1 MLLFVQVISLTHELE
16 ELQEKL
22 GESERLRKAAQNELE
37 AMMESKDD
45 FGKNVHELEKAKRL
59 LEAQLEEKKQQI
71 EELEDELQITEDAK
85 LRMEVNMQ
93 AAKTQFDRELAARD
107 EQNEEKRKALLKQVG
122 IAIIITH
129 DRKSQL
135 WLKFFR
141 VSLAFWN
148 LKTWKGLFISVINSI
163 ADRTFDCLSSP
174 FHVFT
179 ISFPEVITSNS
190 FTCLE

>member
-1 MLLFVQVISLTHELE
+1 MLFKVSVTTTDALVRILCGYNLPYYYHSHIPQVYHCSIVQCSIELVVEIFQVISLTHELE
-16 ELQEKL
+16 ELQDKL
-22 GESERLRKAAQNELE
+22 GETERVRKVAQNELE

-107 EQNEEKRKALLKQVG
+107 EQNEEKRKALLKQV
-122 IAIIITH
+122 
-129 DRKSQL
+129 RL
-135 WLKFFR
+135 L
-141 VSLAFWN
+141 L
-148 LKTWKGLFISVINSI
+148 
-163 ADRTFDCLSSP
+163 
-174 FHVFT
+174 
-179 ISFPEVITSNS
+179 
-190 FTCLE
+190 

>member
-1 MLLFVQVISLTHELE
+1 ME
-16 ELQEKL
+16 ELHEKL
-22 GESERLRKAAQNELE
+22 AESERLRKAAQNELE

-107 EQNEEKRKALLKQVG
+107 EQNEEKRKALLKQVRG
-122 IAIIITH
+122 GMSVLFHKKFLVQTLTK
-129 DRKSQL
+129 KS
-135 WLKFFR
+135 FDIH
-141 VSLAFWN
+141 
-148 LKTWKGLFISVINSI
+148 LKTNVLSV
-163 ADRTFDCLSSP
+163 AALY
-174 FHVFT
+174 
-179 ISFPEVITSNS
+179 
-190 FTCLE
+190 LEG